1 MEKKRERDKKNKR
14 KEENIKKERN
24 RGSLSERK
32 RE

>member
-14 KEENIKKERN
+14 KEENVKKERN